1 MHCASTTPSANARCK
16 SSANSINILFFPVY
30 SLISTAQSSLFSF
43 LWFFECVAKK
53 KKIIIIIIIKKKTGD
68 ERNQNGVRELA
79 SKF

>member
-53 KKIIIIIIIKKKTGD
+53 KKIIIIIIIKKKRRRAESEWS
-68 ERNQNGVRELA
+68 ERV
-79 SKF
+79 SK

>member
-43 LWFFECVAKK
+43 LWSFECVAKK
-53 KKIIIIIIIKKKTGD
+53 KNNNNKKKKTGD

>member
-53 KKIIIIIIIKKKTGD
+53 KVIIIIIIKKKGD

>member
-53 KKIIIIIIIKKKTGD
+53 KKIIIIKKKTGD

>member
-53 KKIIIIIIIKKKTGD
+53 KNNNNNKKKKGD

>member
-53 KKIIIIIIIKKKTGD
+53 KKKIIIKKKTGD

>member
-43 LWFFECVAKK
+43 LWSFECVAKK
-53 KKIIIIIIIKKKTGD
+53 KIIIIKKKKNRRRAESEWS
-68 ERNQNGVRELA
+68 ERV
-79 SKF
+79 SK

>member
-53 KKIIIIIIIKKKTGD
+53 KINNNNNNKKKKETSGIRM
-68 ERNQNGVRELA
+68 E
-79 SKF
+79 

>member
-43 LWFFECVAKK
+43 LWSFECVAKK
-53 KKIIIIIIIKKKTGD
+53 KNNNNKKKNRRRAESEWS
-68 ERNQNGVRELA
+68 ERV
-79 SKF
+79 SK

>member
-43 LWFFECVAKK
+43 LWSFECVAKK
-53 KKIIIIIIIKKKTGD
+53 KIIIIKKKKTGD

>member
-30 SLISTAQSSLFSF
+30 SLISTAQTSLFSF

-53 KKIIIIIIIKKKTGD
+53 KIIIIIIIIKKKGD

>member
-53 KKIIIIIIIKKKTGD
+53 KKKIIIIIIKKKRRRAESEWS
-68 ERNQNGVRELA
+68 ERV
-79 SKF
+79 SK

>member
-43 LWFFECVAKK
+43 LWSFECVAKK
-53 KKIIIIIIIKKKTGD
+53 KNNNNKKKTGD

>member
-53 KKIIIIIIIKKKTGD
+53 KKIIIIIIKKKKRRRAESEWS
-68 ERNQNGVRELA
+68 ERV
-79 SKF
+79 SK

>member
-43 LWFFECVAKK
+43 LWSFECVAKK
-53 KKIIIIIIIKKKTGD
+53 KNNNNKKKKNRRRAESEWS
-68 ERNQNGVRELA
+68 ERV
-79 SKF
+79 SK

>member
-53 KKIIIIIIIKKKTGD
+53 KKNNNNNNKKKKGD

>member
-53 KKIIIIIIIKKKTGD
+53 KKNNNNNKKKNRRRAESEWS
-68 ERNQNGVRELA
+68 ERV
-79 SKF
+79 SK

>member
-30 SLISTAQSSLFSF
+30 SLISTAQSSLFYF

-53 KKIIIIIIIKKKTGD
+53 KIIIIIIIIKKKGD

>member
-53 KKIIIIIIIKKKTGD
+53 KNNNNKKKKQETSGIRM
-68 ERNQNGVRELA
+68 E
-79 SKF
+79 

>member
-53 KKIIIIIIIKKKTGD
+53 KIIIIIKKKTGD

>member
-53 KKIIIIIIIKKKTGD
+53 KIIIIIIIIIKKGD

>member
-53 KKIIIIIIIKKKTGD
+53 KIIIIIIIIKKKRRRAESEWS
-68 ERNQNGVRELA
+68 ERV
-79 SKF
+79 SK